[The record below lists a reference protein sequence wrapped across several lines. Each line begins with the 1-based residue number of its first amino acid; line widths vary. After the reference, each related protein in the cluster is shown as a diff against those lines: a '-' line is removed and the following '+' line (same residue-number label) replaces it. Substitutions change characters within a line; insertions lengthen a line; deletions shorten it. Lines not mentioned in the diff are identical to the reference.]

1 MKNQN
6 LFCFGFVFG
15 DLNVCLCAIEI
26 WKQNLRLDPL
36 TVNIVLSGMLYL
48 TPPPKKKSRVV
59 IIFYSIQFHKI
70 NWINSMIHKIKSIF
84 LHLLLAYGQ
93 SGLLSFW
100 YHFRGGGGNMKKI
113 IKFQNFQNIYSNQ
126 IPPPSPESLGK
137 ACFIYN
143 WFQLE
148 LIFKIFVQISWH
160 TFK

>member
-48 TPPPKKKSRVV
+48 TPPPQKKQSCYN
-59 IIFYSIQFHKI
+59 FFIQF
-70 NWINSMIHKIKSIF
+70 SSIRLIELIQWF
-84 LHLLLAYGQ
+84 IRSKAYFCIYCWHMVNQ
-93 SGLLSFW
+93 VI
-100 YHFRGGGGNMKKI
+100 YHFGIILGGGNMKKI
-113 IKFQNFQNIYSNQ
+113 IKFQNFQNIYSNK
-126 IPPPSPESLGK
+126 IPPSPESLGK

-160 TFK
+160 TSK